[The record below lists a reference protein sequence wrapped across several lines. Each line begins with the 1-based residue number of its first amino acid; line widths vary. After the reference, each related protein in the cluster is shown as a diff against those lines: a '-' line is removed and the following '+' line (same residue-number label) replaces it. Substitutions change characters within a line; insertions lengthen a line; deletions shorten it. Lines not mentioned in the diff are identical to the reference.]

1 MGSYGTPIIPFGVI
15 LGKADKISIAN
26 EEIQVLHPTYSCGV
40 GYNCVR
46 FPFAPAA
53 VAVALLLPKMVLKCL
68 PVEVFRPKRRR
79 SPSPLTF
86 DDDISSPP
94 PASVR
99 KRGKVNGNF
108 FLPP

>member
-1 MGSYGTPIIPFGVI
+1 MNMSSYGTPIIPFGVI

-53 VAVALLLPKMVLKCL
+53 VAVALSLPKMVLKCL
-68 PVEVFRPKRRR
+68 
-79 SPSPLTF
+79 L
-86 DDDISSPP
+86 
-94 PASVR
+94 
-99 KRGKVNGNF
+99 F
-108 FLPP
+108 FLERFGLYKRPRKNRIEDVESQETQEHPIFNEM

>member
-53 VAVALLLPKMVLKCL
+53 VAVALSLPQMVLKCL
-68 PVEVFRPKRRR
+68 
-79 SPSPLTF
+79 L
-86 DDDISSPP
+86 
-94 PASVR
+94 
-99 KRGKVNGNF
+99 F
-108 FLPP
+108 FLERFGLYKRPRKKRPADVEAQEQKETALFERK